1 MAKNDLEIDLKLNTY
16 KPLVRVLQFAYLV
29 QKLLVPSHIS
39 PVRTKDYNEKKN
51 VILSLVLETVST
63 EGSV

>member
-29 QKLLVPSHIS
+29 QKLLVPSHIF
-39 PVRTKDYNEKKN
+39 PARTKDYNEKKN
-51 VILSLVLETVST
+51 VITSLVLETVSIQAN
-63 EGSV
+63 